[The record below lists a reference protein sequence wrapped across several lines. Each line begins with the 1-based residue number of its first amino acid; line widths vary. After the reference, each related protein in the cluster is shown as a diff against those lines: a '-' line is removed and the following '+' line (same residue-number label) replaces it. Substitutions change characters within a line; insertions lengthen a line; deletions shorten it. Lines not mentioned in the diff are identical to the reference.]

1 MCILDLLLENV
12 EQRGPNLSHLLL
24 GLTPSG
30 TAHSAWGGG
39 SDADVNGGRGG
50 RGPAPSACL
59 EAVVGLLK
67 NPLTLQQEPRLAEK
81 W

>member
-1 MCILDLLLENV
+1 MLILDLLLENV
-12 EQRGPNLSHLLL
+12 EQHGPNLSHLLL

-30 TAHSAWGGG
+30 IPHPHGAELS
-39 SDADVNGGRGG
+39 
-50 RGPAPSACL
+50 PSACL

-67 NPLTLQQEPRLAEK
+67 NPATLEQESRLAEK